1 MPEGYK
7 PGMRLSIPLPAEVA
21 QPLEGT
27 WARPLKKKAKPPAE
41 SGANPS
47 SSGDDGSKSNN
58 NNSGGGG
65 SSSSSSSSSAEQ
77 AADGADSGESAR
89 ESPSKRGKPPKARSP
104 RTLSTRRSAASEA
117 SSGGASSGQSSRGG
131 LESFASGDDSD
142 LGARGSSVSD
152 DVGSSAAAIP
162 QQPDPKGSA
171 QEPYN
176 LNDALGDLDEEDEA
190 ENSEGESKSPPENK
204 STEEEEG
211 DMYT

>member
-1 MPEGYK
+1 
-7 PGMRLSIPLPAEVA
+7 MRLSIPLPAEVA

-27 WARPLKKKAKPPAE
+27 WARPLKKKPKPPAE

-47 SSGDDGSKSNN
+47 SSGDDGSKKSNTN
-58 NNSGGGG
+58 SNSSGGEDNN
-65 SSSSSSSSSAEQ
+65 SSSSRDGGDPATDNADTSE
-77 AADGADSGESAR
+77 AAT

-104 RTLSTRRSAASEA
+104 RTLTTRRSAASEA

-142 LGARGSSVSD
+142 LGARESSVSD
-152 DVGSSAAAIP
+152 LGSGTAAHP

-171 QEPYN
+171 PESYN
-176 LNDALGDLDEEDEA
+176 LNDTLGDLDEGDESNEA
-190 ENSEGESKSPPENK
+190 GNLESESKSPPERELAE
-204 STEEEEG
+204 EEEEG